1 MVTIRHVS
9 RRKREEEKEKETKK
23 GVGNEGRKKEEK
35 NFIFPSKSLVFESI
49 QILSFQ
55 IVSLRIPCHE
65 AESEMIINLRPK
77 VEYSSKFM
85 LKGDDE
91 KRCSICLDDYED
103 GEMVEFLDCFHLF
116 HGDCIDKWLPLSQTC
131 PVCRHQC

>member
-1 MVTIRHVS
+1 M
-9 RRKREEEKEKETKK
+9 
-23 GVGNEGRKKEEK
+23 
-35 NFIFPSKSLVFESI
+35 FFLDLLSLMPMAG
-49 QILSFQ
+49 ILCLLSC
-55 IVSLRIPCHE
+55 LNTACHE
-65 AESEMIINLRPK
+65 AESEIIINLRPK